1 MDDELIHLI
10 FGIDRI
16 FDCIIDYNYKK
27 INDIINYHSLIKNDN
42 YMDDLDYNDEIMIV
56 KEEYLFQLNELM
68 TYTRALK
75 DKLEN
80 ER

>member
-1 MDDELIHLI
+1 MDDELIHILCE
-10 FGIDRI
+10 IDRI
-16 FDCIIDYNYKK
+16 FDDLIDCNVIK
-27 INDIINYHSLIKNDN
+27 INNIVKDYYLIKNDPI
-42 YMDDLDYNDEIMIV
+42 MDNLDYIYELMIV

-80 ER
+80 D

>member
-16 FDCIIDYNYKK
+16 FDDLEDCNFKK
-27 INDIINYHSLIKNDN
+27 INKLNKNYP
-42 YMDDLDYNDEIMIV
+42 YMDDIDYVYELETI
-56 KEEYLFQLNELM
+56 KEEYLFQLNELI

-80 ER
+80 D